1 MCSNTRFSCQLAR
14 CICRQAAFKGCKI
27 LLDLPD
33 PSKTQSFM
41 GAPRRELWMTIKS
54 NSETECITYLQR
66 FSNQESRTDLKATHR
81 LPIVKRASGDRAPV
95 AALLVRS
102 ISSSDLPRLITTRM
116 AVRSLLAEDV
126 ALAGL
131 PAGTLPCLP
140 IAVSALRDTCKQPL
154 NFEFEVSDKKGSTCF
169 SSGQSHCG
177 NSGVLPCRK
186 GAWQI
191 NMYCLSRRSIPCHD
205 HN

>member
-1 MCSNTRFSCQLAR
+1 
-14 CICRQAAFKGCKI
+14 
-27 LLDLPD
+27 
-33 PSKTQSFM
+33 M
-41 GAPRRELWMTIKS
+41 GTSRGTLNDHKVKFRDRVHHI
-54 NSETECITYLQR
+54 LQR

-154 NFEFEVSDKKGSTCF
+154 NFEVSNKEDFNLLLIRTITMWYQWCLAMSERCLANTHVPFWSTVH
-169 SSGQSHCG
+169 S
-177 NSGVLPCRK
+177 LP
-186 GAWQI
+186 
-191 NMYCLSRRSIPCHD
+191 
-205 HN
+205 